1 VNRSLKYR
9 FLGVTLIF
17 THLFVFH
24 TEKVAFAQGAA
35 TSASAMSAT
44 QNLLTLGMPEAFQVD
59 LFTGRAATGYPIPVP
74 PGRKAM
80 QPSIELGYA
89 STQRNG
95 WLGVGWDLD
104 LGLIERDTKKGTPRY
119 DSTDVFHLRFGGTNS
134 ALVKTAGGDYRLA
147 NEGAFLKIEFNGSSW
162 LVRDKSGT
170 KFYFGQTNASRLDTA
185 RGTFEWR
192 LDRVEDTNGN
202 FMEITYQKDGA
213 MLYPDECRYAGHVS
227 TGLAPANLVK
237 FILENRPDPV
247 GSLISGEE
255 VRIAKRLK
263 EIQVYAGANL
273 ARRFT
278 LNYHQSAET
287 GRSMLDSIAHLGA
300 TGDSLPPV
308 KFSYQEDSETMYS
321 VRQNTNSL
329 GNRRWMVRTGAA
341 DMFHN
346 NESLLLPTG
355 QFVGVSARGGG
366 NGASIPFGQP
376 SDALA
381 GGDGAV
387 NWSQDGQGG
396 LHIQGSRD
404 SHFHAF
410 TYFFLNSAATINLPA
425 FTGANMATG
434 VFINGNQQAW
444 FGGPQVEPIRLQ
456 AGYNL
461 IEFTGY
467 NQNNN
472 YQVDF
477 NFNIADAAYSAVS
490 FMNSFQFI
498 QPQFVGDFNGD
509 GLSDFAIYD
518 PLLGEAAVSISR
530 TFAFLPKDV
539 WIRGFGNIST
549 TPFLGDFN
557 RDGKTDWG
565 IFDNGTWRVAY
576 SNGADVFQAPVTWK
590 TGFGA
595 TGDRP
600 VAGDFNGDGLIDA
613 GIFKSSTGRWEI
625 ALSNGSAFGAQTVW
639 HANFGANQTPFS
651 GDFNGDGLLD
661 ILAVNESTGAWR
673 VALSNGSAFLDRGI
687 WASNFGAGK
696 QPVVFDCNG
705 DGVTD
710 IGFYDYA
717 SGTIQIQISNG
728 ASAFDR
734 VCQLDFEFSFRDPNM
749 SFQPGDFT
757 GDGLLDPAIFN
768 RFTSQGEVALS
779 NGKMPDLL
787 TSLENSR
794 GGRTRITYKSSA
806 AFMNEGGD
814 GVSDLPFVMPLIDS
828 VTQSDGLGN
837 RYTTKYS
844 ARGGKFDFADH
855 EFRGFEEVIAIDPLL
870 NVTRT
875 KFAQD
880 DIFKGRI
887 LSSTVLDGFG
897 NRWSESRT
905 VWDRREIS
913 PGIQFVFAAASETD
927 LVGGDTTFR
936 TVRTEYAY
944 DNYGNVTEARELGDV
959 LRTGDER
966 ITRTDFEYREADW
979 LVSLVS
985 ESEVLE
991 SDGATR
997 VSSRSFEYD
1006 GAGSLRFERVRL
1018 NDPRIPGDREIV
1030 NEFRYDSF
1038 GNIAEAVD
1046 PRGNISR
1053 TFYDD
1058 ATHAYPVRTLNALGH
1073 TEEFEYDARFGEI
1086 TLHRDANG
1094 AERKVEFDSFGRA
1107 ATTWNPQ
1114 DPVDDP
1120 TTVFSYDDRFI
1131 DANGDGIGE
1140 IFPSVTQLVKDSL
1153 PGDGVFRTQSFYDGF
1168 GRMIQTRSESED
1180 SAVQIVSGSI
1190 TFDERG
1196 LPKEQFTP
1204 YFENYSENFIPV
1216 MSGGSLK
1223 SISFSYDA
1231 LGRRTEVHFPDGT
1244 VTRAEYDDF
1253 IARTFDAKGNPKET
1267 ESDGLGRTI
1276 AVREFLEGNFYVTRY
1291 TYDAGDRLR
1300 QINDF
1305 ADNLTQIAY
1314 DSAGR
1319 KISLND
1325 PDSGLTEYEYDLA
1338 GNIIKETDALGIIT
1352 NFTYDALN
1360 RPAVK
1365 SFSGTVPPGGA
1376 LGVTTFTYDGAED
1389 PSTPPASRHAIGRL
1403 TQIVDDETTTYF
1415 DYDIKGRLKQAGRFI
1430 VELGTAELGVERTY
1444 DRLSRE
1450 KTITYPDGQI
1460 VSYTYNAQGGIES
1473 LSLCRPRVS
1482 GDPQGES
1489 GDPICETAVSN
1500 FDYNAAGQLTRIDY
1514 ANGVSTGYF
1523 YSPETLRLEHLIT
1536 QENLLANDLVNPL
1549 SYSPTIQTRQALHY
1563 DFDDNGNI
1571 TTLTDQIHTATQ
1583 NFFYDS
1589 LDRLTKSVSA
1599 GYGTQTFKY
1608 DPAGNL
1614 IEKSVGA
1621 YGSTPADGMYGRPVG
1636 SPVRMNYGESSAGP
1650 HAVTSAFMPDRPAMP
1665 MAYDAA
1671 GNMIQRGG
1679 AELSY
1684 DQNHRLRKITQA
1696 DNKLRT
1702 INYELKA
1709 GWNLISFPVL
1719 PVNEKAFADGYV
1731 PVSVGAQFI
1740 APAVDGAPVTDVLAR
1755 AGLTFGED
1763 ISQISR
1769 FNSSG
1774 EKWEHFVGDPD
1785 FNQFETFET
1794 GVAYQVY
1801 AERELHFSV
1810 TGLLPS
1816 SPVSRTLTAGN
1827 NLIGFAI
1834 DEEVPASEIG
1844 SHYSFSEVVQDILR
1858 LDPATQTFQSLN
1870 AGEFSSFKPGEGYV
1884 LVGAHGSAPEDAVGT
1899 FTLPA
1904 HSRTSEFKY
1913 DSSGSR
1919 VMKTVSGDSAST
1931 SFFLGEGFEID
1942 VDEECE
1948 RKSIFAGDLRLLTV
1962 EIDVNSGEEKIRFL
1976 HPDHLGSSSVVTDEE
1991 GSEIFHSEFGP
2002 YGEVTRTDGASPSSF
2017 GFTDQ
2022 EHDPSGLIYM
2032 NARYYD
2038 PLSGRF
2044 TSPDEVVQD
2053 PFDPQFLNRYT
2064 YVRNNPVKFVD
2075 PSGLVSEVAGTAVT
2089 ISASEVGGGAITG
2102 ALLQLIPVVNIIAL
2116 VFTVWN
2122 LAKFFRALFHN
2133 DSDNSYHG
2141 VVAIEIIKAFYLPVF
2156 AGLSGGVQAVAGDNR
2171 SALANFPSQPGDI
2184 FLFSHNNARGMGIS
2198 FLDTFL
2204 NIPAGPVNYFGGEYS
2219 PYSHS
2224 VLQISDNEFLNFT
2237 PKHSEYGIR
2246 SRQEIVG
2253 FYGSQNFSVY
2263 RSNATVDREI
2273 LQNTARAL
2281 VRTSKFGY
2289 DQVNGQYVCTEA
2301 CAVSLEVA
2309 TGLAFQTRGVRI
2321 GYKYFIP
2328 TVSPTELSGNKNLT
2342 RIR

>member
-1 VNRSLKYR
+1 MNRLLKYR
-9 FLGVTLIF
+9 FIGITLIF

-24 TEKVAFAQGAA
+24 TEKVAFAQGAVS
-35 TSASAMSAT
+35 SASAMSAT
-44 QNLLTLGMPEAFQVD
+44 QNLLMLGRPEAFQVD
-59 LFTGRAATGYPIPVP
+59 LFTGRAAMGYPIPVP

-104 LGLIERDTKKGTPRY
+104 LGLIQRDTKKGIPRY
-119 DSTDVFHLRFGGTNS
+119 DSTDLFNLRFKGINS
-134 ALVKTAGGDYRLA
+134 ALVKQVGGDYRLA
-147 NEGAFLKIEFNGSSW
+147 NEGAFLKIEFSGSSW

-170 KFYFGQTNASRLDTA
+170 KFYFGQTNASRLDTL

-192 LDRVEDTNGN
+192 LSRVEDTNGN
-202 FMEITYQKDGA
+202 YMEITYQKDGV
-213 MLYPDECRYAGHVS
+213 MLYPNECRYAGHVAS
-227 TGLAPANLVK
+227 GLLPTNIVK

-255 VRIAKRLK
+255 VSVTKRLK
-263 EIQVYAGANL
+263 EIQMYTGAEL

-287 GRSMLDSIAHLGA
+287 GRSMLESITHFG
-300 TGDSLPPV
+300 TSGSSLPPT
-308 KFSYQEDSETMYS
+308 KFFYQEDSETTYS

-341 DMFHN
+341 DLFHN

-355 QFVGVSARGGG
+355 QFVGISARGGG
-366 NGASIPFGQP
+366 NGASVPFGQP
-376 SDALA
+376 SDALN
-381 GGDGAV
+381 GSDGAV

-410 TYFFLNSAATINLPA
+410 TYFFLNSPATISFPP
-425 FTGANMATG
+425 FTGAGMATG
-434 VFINGNQQAW
+434 VFINGNQQVW

-477 NFNIADAAYSAVS
+477 NFNITDAAYSAVS

-518 PLLGEAAVSISR
+518 PLLGEAAVSTSR

-565 IFDNGTWRVAY
+565 IFDNGTWRIAY
-576 SNGADVFQAPVTWK
+576 SNGMDAFQTPVTWK
-590 TGFGA
+590 TGFGV

-600 VAGDFNGDGLIDA
+600 VAGDFNGDGLLDA
-613 GIFKSSTGRWEI
+613 GIFKPSTGRWEI
-625 ALSNGSAFGAQTVW
+625 ALSNGSGFGTQTVW

-661 ILAVNESTGAWR
+661 IVSVNESTGAWR

-687 WASNFGAGK
+687 WVSNFGAGK

-717 SGTIQIQISNG
+717 AGTIQVRLSNG

-734 VCQLDFEFSFRDPNM
+734 VCQLNFQFSLRDANM

-779 NGKMPDLL
+779 SGKMPDLL
-787 TSLENSR
+787 ASLVNGR
-794 GGRTRITYKSSA
+794 GGRTEIAYKSSA
-806 AFMNEGGD
+806 AFINEGGD
-814 GVSDLPFVMPLIDS
+814 GVNDLPFVVPLIDS
-828 VTQSDGLGN
+828 VAQSDGLGN
-837 RYTTKYS
+837 RYATKYS
-844 ARGGKFDFADH
+844 FRGGKFDFTDH

-887 LSSTVLDGFG
+887 LSRAVLDGFG

-913 PGIQFVFAAASETD
+913 PGNQFVFAEANEADTVD
-927 LVGGDTTFR
+927 GDTTFR
-936 TVRTEYAY
+936 TTRTEYEY
-944 DNYGNVTEARELGDV
+944 DNYGNVTEARELGDI

-966 ITRTDFEYREADW
+966 VTRTNFEYRTADW

-991 SDGATR
+991 PGGTR
-997 VSSRSFEYD
+997 VNGRSFEYD
-1006 GAGSLRFERVRL
+1006 AAGNLRFERVWL
-1018 NDPRIPGDREIV
+1018 NDPRVAVDREIV

-1038 GNIAEAVD
+1038 GNIAEARD

-1053 TFYDD
+1053 TFYDE
-1058 ATHAYPVRTLNALGH
+1058 AAHAFPVRTVNALGY

-1086 TLHRDANG
+1086 TIHRDANG
-1094 AERKVEFDSFGRA
+1094 AEHKVEFDSFGRA
-1107 ATTWNPQ
+1107 ATTWNPG
-1114 DPVDDP
+1114 DPVGDP
-1120 TTVFSYDDRFI
+1120 TTVVSYDDRFV
-1131 DANGDGIGE
+1131 DSNNDGIGE
-1140 IFPSVTQLVKDSL
+1140 IFPSVTQIVKDGS
-1153 PGDGVFRTQSFYDGF
+1153 PGGGVFRTQSFYDGF
-1168 GRMIQTRSESED
+1168 GRTIQTRSESED
-1180 SAVQIVSGSI
+1180 PAVQIVSGSV

-1223 SISFSYDA
+1223 SISFSYDT

-1253 IARTFDAKGNPKET
+1253 TERMFDAKGNPTET
-1267 ESDGLGRTI
+1267 EYDGLGRSI
-1276 AVREFLEGNFYVTRY
+1276 SVAEWLDGNSYITRY
-1291 TYDAGDRLR
+1291 TYDAGDHLR
-1300 QINDF
+1300 QISDY
-1305 ADNLTQIAY
+1305 AGNLTQITY
-1314 DSAGR
+1314 DSTGR

-1338 GNIIKETDALGIIT
+1338 GNVIKETDALGIIT

-1365 SFSGTVPPGGA
+1365 SFSGAVPAGGA

-1389 PSTPPASRHAIGRL
+1389 PSTPPVSRHAVGRL

-1415 DYDIKGRLKQAGRFI
+1415 DYDIEGRLKQAGRFI
-1430 VELGTAELGVERTY
+1430 VELGAAELGVERTY
-1444 DRLSRE
+1444 DRLGRE
-1450 KTITYPDGQI
+1450 KTLTYPDGQI
-1460 VSYTYNAQGGIES
+1460 VGYTYNAQGGIES
-1473 LSLCRPRVS
+1473 LSLCHPR
-1482 GDPQGES
+1482 ES
-1489 GDPICETAVSN
+1489 GDPVCETAVSN

-1563 DFDDNGNI
+1563 QFDDSGNI
-1571 TTLTDQIHTATQ
+1571 TTLTDQIRTATQ

-1608 DPAGNL
+1608 DPMGNL
-1614 IEKSVGA
+1614 INKSGVN
-1621 YGSTPADGMYGRPVG
+1621 
-1636 SPVRMNYGESSAGP
+1636 MNYGAAHAGP
-1650 HAVTSAFMPDRPAMP
+1650 HAVTSAAMTDRPAMP
-1665 MAYDAA
+1665 MEYDAA
-1671 GNMIQRGG
+1671 GNMILRGG

-1696 DNKLRT
+1696 DNELRT
-1702 INYELKA
+1702 VNYNLKP

-1719 PVNEKAFADGYV
+1719 PVDQKPFVDGFV
-1731 PVSVGAQFI
+1731 PISVGA
-1740 APAVDGAPVTDVLAR
+1740 DGCPPGGCLLEGAHSRVPLQDILSH

-1769 FNSSG
+1769 FDSSSG
-1774 EKWEHFVGDPD
+1774 KWEHFVNDPD
-1785 FNQFETFET
+1785 FDQFETVET
-1794 GVAYQVY
+1794 GTAYQVY
-1801 AERELHFSV
+1801 ADRELNFSV

-1816 SPVSRTLTAGN
+1816 SPVSRSLSAGN
-1827 NLIGFAI
+1827 NLVGFAI
-1834 DEEVPASEIG
+1834 DDEVPASEIG
-1844 SHYSFSEVVQDILR
+1844 NHYSFSGVVEDILR
-1858 LDPATQTFQSLN
+1858 MDPATQTFQSLN

-1884 LVGAHGSAPEDAVGT
+1884 LKSAAPSTSV
-1899 FTLPA
+1899 FTLPT

-1919 VMKTVSGDSAST
+1919 VMKKTGSSA
-1931 SFFLGEGFEID
+1931 SFFLGEGYEID
-1942 VDEECE
+1942 ADKECE
-1948 RKSIFAGDLRLLTV
+1948 RKSIFAGDMRLLTV
-1962 EIDVNSGEEKIRFL
+1962 EIDVNTGEEKISFL
-1976 HPDHLGSSSVVTDEE
+1976 HPDHLGSSSVVTDGE

-2002 YGEVTRTDGASPSSF
+2002 YGEVTRTDGTAPSSF

-2038 PLSGRF
+2038 PLCGRF
-2044 TSPDEVVQD
+2044 TSPDEMVQD

-2075 PSGLVSEVAGTAVT
+2075 PSGLVAGPNEVLGDQTTRAINSIPGGVPFAGY
-2089 ISASEVGGGAITG
+2089 
-2102 ALLQLIPVVNIIAL
+2102 LQLGIKIWQIVA
-2116 VFTVWN
+2116 TTWN
-2122 LAKFFRALFHN
+2122 FFENLFYQ
-2133 DSDNSYHG
+2133 DSDNGYHG
-2141 VVAIEIIKAFYLPVF
+2141 VVAIEIIKALYLPVF
-2156 AGLSGGVQAVAGDNR
+2156 AGLSSGVLHAVSGDR
-2171 SALANFPSQPGDI
+2171 QALANFPSQPGDI
-2184 FLFSHNNARGMGIS
+2184 FLFSHNNVRGTSISLLDS
-2198 FLDTFL
+2198 FL
-2204 NIPAGPVNYFGGEYS
+2204 NAPAGPVNYFGGDYS

-2224 VLQISDNEFLNFT
+2224 VLQISDDEFLNFT
-2237 PKHSEYGIR
+2237 PNRSEHGIR
-2246 SRQEIVG
+2246 SREEIVD
-2253 FYGSQNFSVY
+2253 FYGAEAFAVY
-2263 RSNATVDREI
+2263 RPNATIDREI
-2273 LQNTARAL
+2273 LQNTAKAL
-2281 VRTSKFGY
+2281 LRTSKFG
-2289 DQVNGQYVCTEA
+2289 VSEKNGEYVCTEA
-2301 CAVSLEVA
+2301 CAVGLEAA
-2309 TGLAFQTRGVRI
+2309 TGLTFQTRKPRFSLGRL
-2321 GYKYFIP
+2321 IP
-2328 TVSPTELSGNKNLT
+2328 TVSPAELSRNKNLM